1 MRPTALVLLLLLPAT
16 ASAINIIQSNDDGWA
31 EINIRELYS
40 QLTNAGFSSIISA
53 PADNESGTGSADTPP
68 TPVGKNGCEFL
79 SCAPNSPPTG
89 KNESMPRW
97 NYVNSYPV
105 TSIRYGIETLSPKFF
120 GGAGLP
126 DLAVTGFNV
135 GTNLGIVTQFSGTVG
150 AAVEAAK
157 AGVPA
162 IAFSGSTGSQ
172 TAWNAPMGEYVKIY
186 AELSTNVTK
195 TLTETSRPWLPEDT
209 WLNVNFPA
217 VSETCKCAADFKF
230 VLSRIYPKVPIVGAP
245 DVETCG
251 SDDLPT
257 ERTVVGT
264 EGCYASI
271 SVGELNKTDAGEK
284 EQAIVLEKLKSIL
297 SCLPKGSYR

>member
-1 MRPTALVLLLLLPAT
+1 MHLLLPLLST
-16 ASAINIIQSNDDGWA
+16 ASAIKIIQSNDDGWA
-31 EINIRELYS
+31 EINIRELYN
-40 QLTNAGFSSIISA
+40 QLTSSGFSTIISA
-53 PADNESGTGSADTPP
+53 PAENESGTGSADTPP
-68 TPVGKNGCEFL
+68 TQVGENGCEFL
-79 SCAPNSPPTG
+79 SCPPNSPPTG

-105 TSIRYGIETLSPKFF
+105 TSIRYGIETLSPAVF
-120 GGAGLP
+120 GGRP

-157 AGVPA
+157 LGIPA

-172 TAWNAPMGEYVKIY
+172 TAWNAPMEEYVKIY

-195 TLTETSRPWLPEDT
+195 KLTETCKPWLPKDT

-217 VSETCKCAADFKF
+217 VSETCKSAADFKF

-251 SDDLPT
+251 SEDLPT

-284 EQAIVLEKLKSIL
+284 EQAIVLERLKSIL
-297 SCLPKGSYR
+297 SCLPKANWK

>member
-1 MRPTALVLLLLLPAT
+1 MRPLTLLPLFLPST
-16 ASAINIIQSNDDGWA
+16 SFAINILQSNDDGWA
-31 EINIRELYS
+31 EINIRELYNS
-40 QLTNAGFSSIISA
+40 LTTCGANFSSIISA
-53 PADNESGTGSADTPP
+53 PAENESGTGSADTPP
-68 TPVGKNGCEFL
+68 TQVGDKGCEFQ
-79 SCAPNSPPTG
+79 SCPPNSPPTG
-89 KNESMPRW
+89 KNESEPRW

-105 TSIRYGIETLSPKFF
+105 PSIRHGIQTLSPKFF
-120 GGAGLP
+120 GGPP

-135 GTNLGIVTQFSGTVG
+135 GTNLGIVTAISGTVG

-157 AGVPA
+157 FGIPA

-172 TAWNAPMGEYVKIY
+172 TAWNSPVEEYVKIY

-195 TLTETSRPWLPEDT
+195 TLTERERPWMARDT

-217 VSETCKCAADFKF
+217 VSETCKSASDFKF

-251 SDDLPT
+251 SDELPT

-264 EGCYASI
+264 KGCYASI
-271 SVGELNKTDAGEK
+271 SVGDLSKTDASAED
-284 EQAIVLEKLKSIL
+284 QAVVLEKLKPIL
-297 SCLPKGSYR
+297 SCLPSEI